1 MSGADGNFREGTRA
15 TDRSRGRAARWN
27 VAPADAAALVA
38 ALIFFTLGS
47 WVRPFWL
54 DEQVTIDVVRR
65 PLGALPP
72 VLLSGDPAIAPYYFA
87 MWPWHLVSDS
97 VFWMRFPSALA
108 MAAATALL
116 FGWVRRRVSLPAGL
130 SVSLVFVC
138 MAPFTRYAQE
148 ARPYAFA
155 VLFAVIAT
163 ILWDNAAR
171 RPRVGLG
178 SLAAYVGALILL
190 GLSNALALA
199 LVLGHLTGAVLIR
212 NRRKA
217 LAATAMSAVVAMA
230 LLMPFLLLARNQRPN
245 KTFKLNWDTA
255 TSLVGF
261 PGGSSALTLVLMALA
276 ITAVA
281 ASRRRP
287 EYRIPAVVGLSW
299 WLVPSGTLLIAG
311 FALDKV
317 TQVPRYY
324 VAFVPG
330 LALAA
335 GIGLALLIER
345 SRLWIIAIVVVVTL
359 AIPAGLDARQANE
372 ESGQGSLDLEA
383 ALTTPALADLP
394 VLPDPTSY
402 MQLSA
407 LSPGMTRD
415 RMPASADPTTT
426 GSVSGS
432 LLPEPWARD
441 SLAPYPAA
449 IVTFTR
455 RRSSAEQVSALAVGA
470 GMVVVHISCGERDA
484 HLEVVSRSDAALPSP
499 SVIADQVRRATAGRM
514 RCVPD

>member
-1 MSGADGNFREGTRA
+1 MEGARVTDPVRDRMPGGAAWLTDGA
-15 TDRSRGRAARWN
+15 
-27 VAPADAAALVA
+27 VLVA
-38 ALIFFTLGS
+38 ALIFFTMGS
-47 WVRPFWL
+47 WIRPFWL
-54 DEQVTIDVVRR
+54 DEQVTLDVVRR
-65 PLGALPP
+65 PFEALLR
-72 VLLSGDPAIAPYYFA
+72 VLLSGDPAIGPYYLA

-97 VFWMRFPSALA
+97 VFWMRLPSALA
-108 MAAATALL
+108 MAVATTLL
-116 FGWVRRRVSLPAGL
+116 FSWVRRRVTLPAGL
-130 SVSLVFVC
+130 SVALVFVC

-178 SLAAYVGALILL
+178 SLAAYAGSLILL

-199 LVLGHLTGAVLIR
+199 LVLGHLAGVVLIR
-212 NRRKA
+212 NRWRA
-217 LAATAMSAVVAMA
+217 LVATAVPAVVAMA
-230 LLMPFLLLARNQRPN
+230 LLTPFLLLARNQRPDRV
-245 KTFKLNWDTA
+245 FKLNWETA

-261 PGGSSALTLVLMALA
+261 PGGSSALTVVLAGLA
-276 ITAVA
+276 ITALA
-281 ASRRRP
+281 ASRGRP
-287 EYRIPAVVGLSW
+287 EYRIPAVIGMLW

-324 VAFVPG
+324 LAFVPG

-345 SRLWIIAIVVVVTL
+345 SRLWIIAILVVVAL
-359 AIPAGLDARQANE
+359 AIPAGLDARRAAE

-383 ALTTPALADLP
+383 ALMTPALADLP
-394 VLPDPTSY
+394 VLPDPISY
-402 MQLSA
+402 MQLAA
-407 LSPGMTRD
+407 LSPGMTSD
-415 RMPASADPTTT
+415 RMPASADPTAT

-432 LLPEPWARD
+432 LLPEPGARD

-449 IVTFTR
+449 IVTFAR
-455 RRSSAEQVSALAVGA
+455 KRAAAEHVLAIAVSA
-470 GMVVVHISCGERDA
+470 GMDGVHISCGERDA
-484 HLEVVSRSDAALPSP
+484 HLEVVSRSAAVLPSP
-499 SVIADQVRRATAGRM
+499 SVIADQVQRATAGRM
-514 RCVPD
+514 RCASG